1 MKEEDKTMKKTMS
14 AVFAMMLCLAMLFVL
29 AACGAKK
36 ESGAPAPSA
45 EPEVKEEV
53 IEEAAEEAEDPAEE
67 APVIGVGGWKATED
81 PAMTADLENVFHKA
95 VEGLLGVNYE
105 PIACLGTQL
114 VSGTNYAFFCRA
126 QAVAPNAE
134 PYYAVVKV
142 YEDLEGNAEILEIVS
157 MTPYGEVNEN
167 AGTAEAMLGSWTVPE
182 DDEAGFAA
190 FEKAAEGLVGASH
203 TPIRVLGTQLV
214 SGNNYCLLCR
224 SIGVYPGAEPYYT
237 LITVYEKL
245 SGEAEITDIVDL
257 DASGLPVA

>member
-14 AVFAMMLCLAMLFVL
+14 AVLAMMLCLAMLFVL

-36 ESGAPAPSA
+36 ESEAPAPSA
-45 EPEVKEEV
+45 EPEVKEKV
-53 IEEAAEEAEDPAEE
+53 IEEAEDPAEE
-67 APVIGVGGWKATED
+67 APVIGVGGWKTTED

-95 VEGLLGVNYE
+95 MEGLLGVNYE

-126 QAVAPNAE
+126 QAVAPDAE

-142 YEDLEGNAEILEIVS
+142 YENLEGNAEILEIVS

-257 DASGLPVA
+257 DASGLPAA

>member
-1 MKEEDKTMKKTMS
+1 MRRIIAIS
-14 AVFAMMLCLAMLFVL
+14 LALL
-29 AACGAKK
+29 ALLSLTACGQK
-36 ESGAPAPSA
+36 S
-45 EPEVKEEV
+45 
-53 IEEAAEEAEDPAEE
+53 EAAQT
-67 APVIGVGGWKATED
+67 VGGWTLTED
-81 PAMTADLENVFHKA
+81 GAIDETAQAAFDNAMET
-95 VEGLLGVNYE
+95 LLGVNYT
-105 PIACLGTQL
+105 PVALLGTQV
-114 VSGTNYAFFCRA
+114 VSGTNYCFLCEAAVVSPDA
-126 QAVAPNAE
+126 Q

-142 YEDLEGNAEILEIVS
+142 YEDLEGKTEILEIAS
-157 MTPYGEVNEN
+157 MTPYGEVDEN
-167 AGTAEAMLGSWTVPE
+167 AGTAEAMPGSWTVPE

-237 LITVYEKL
+237 LIMVYEKL